1 MEILLFPPCK
11 SFFTAIVQD
20 VEQASTGLFQFSKNF
35 LHKNLLYL
43 QEHNLRFF
51 FKFEISKKE
60 WLKEMLQP

>member
-1 MEILLFPPCK
+1 M
-11 SFFTAIVQD
+11 AIVQD
-20 VEQASTGLFQFSKNF
+20 VEQASTGLFQFSRNF

-43 QEHNLRFF
+43 QEHNLSFF